1 MKFRGLWF
9 CIALACAG
17 QALAVDGAA
26 DTVVAAADTAWR
38 PAANGQRDDAAAY
51 ALAAAMVVNE
61 VATRCATVDAERAQ
75 AAHAARDQWWARN
88 QLTVEAANGYVRY
101 LQALHQ
107 VRRGEEAAKAFY
119 GGVFDEMR
127 AQGATTSVALFA
139 KDGNEGATCDR
150 VLADY
155 LAGRMDLATD
165 TDKFALL
172 EAIDQDLR
180 TYRGKQ

>member
-1 MKFRGLWF
+1 MKVRGFVF

-17 QALAVDGAA
+17 QALAVD
-26 DTVVAAADTAWR
+26 TVIATADTAWR

-61 VATRCATVDAERAQ
+61 VATRCATVDAERAR
-75 AAHAARDQWWARN
+75 AAHVARDDWWARN
-88 QLTVEAANGYVRY
+88 QLLVEAANGYIRY

-119 GGVFDEMR
+119 DGVFDEMR
-127 AQGATTSVALFA
+127 AQGEATTVEMFA
-139 KDGNEGATCDR
+139 QDGSEAATCDR
-150 VLADY
+150 LLADY
-155 LAGRMDLATD
+155 ASGRMDLAAD
-165 TDKFALL
+165 AGQYALL
-172 EAIDQDLR
+172 EAMGQDLR

>member
-1 MKFRGLWF
+1 MKVRGLLF

-17 QALAVDGAA
+17 HALAAEPT
-26 DTVVAAADTAWR
+26 DTVIAAADTAWR
-38 PAANGQRDDAAAY
+38 PAANGDRDDAAAY

-61 VATRCATVDAERAQ
+61 VATRCATLDADRAQ
-75 AAHAARDQWWARN
+75 AAHAARDGWWARN

-119 GGVFDEMR
+119 NGVFDEMR
-127 AQGATTSVALFA
+127 QQGDTTTVAMFAQDADDA
-139 KDGNEGATCDR
+139 ATCDR

-155 LAGRMDLATD
+155 SAGRMDLATD
-165 TDKFALL
+165 ANKFALL
-172 EAIDQDLR
+172 EAIEQDLR

>member
-1 MKFRGLWF
+1 MKVRGILF

-17 QALAVDGAA
+17 QALAVETT

-38 PAANGQRDDAAAY
+38 PAANGDRDDAAAY

-75 AAHAARDQWWARN
+75 AAHAARDDWWARN

-107 VRRGEEAAKAFY
+107 VRRGEEAASVFY
-119 GGVFDEMR
+119 AGVFAEMR
-127 AQGATTSVALFA
+127 KQGETTTLAMFAQDA
-139 KDGNEGATCDR
+139 DEGATCDR

-155 LAGRMDLATD
+155 RAGRMDLATD
-165 TDKFALL
+165 ANKFALL